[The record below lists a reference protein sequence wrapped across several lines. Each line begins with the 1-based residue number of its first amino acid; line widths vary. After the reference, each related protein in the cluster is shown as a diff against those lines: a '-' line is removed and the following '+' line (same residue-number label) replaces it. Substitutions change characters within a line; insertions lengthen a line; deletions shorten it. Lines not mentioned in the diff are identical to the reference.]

1 MPVKT
6 YPNNRTFYTRGIRYK
21 NNEELIDDVYTSK
34 LTWTDS
40 VSSTEMPGWRERI
53 KRHEG
58 ATTPRSGL
66 YYKVVGHTRGYAH
79 VDWVDES
86 SSAVRQE
93 YKDIVHGDF
102 ADEAQLSPAT
112 VYSDPT
118 LRAKVVNQ
126 ALSRFYNNA
135 WSAINRFDGGVF
147 LGEVRETLSLL
158 KKPAKS
164 LRRLLSAYHG
174 DAVRRT
180 RRFYRTGGRIDPIRV
195 KDANKVVADTWLE
208 YSFGMRPLLNDVKG
222 AAEALAQ
229 LALDPNEFEPVRA
242 FVEEFRDVSPSDAA
256 SFQKVATFNPYRVI
270 YDFSYKAKR
279 GYQCRYIGQVRVSVD
294 NPLLMKREL
303 FGFSPEQFVPTIWNL
318 IPYSFLVDYF
328 TNLGD
333 VISAWSFPVSR
344 IAWHNR
350 TVRSLKEFETFG
362 SMRVPTNGGLSFVK
376 IKGWSGSPIY
386 VKSFFCS
393 FERSAESLG
402 LPRVVLEIPGSSN
415 KWMNISAL
423 AFMRRA

>member
-1 MPVKT
+1 MPQ
-6 YPNNRTFYTRGIRYK
+6 
-21 NNEELIDDVYTSK
+21 
-34 LTWTDS
+34 
-40 VSSTEMPGWRERI
+40 WRERI

-58 ATTPRSGL
+58 ATTPRSGSF
-66 YYKVVGHTRGYAH
+66 YKVDGHTRGYAY
-79 VDWVDES
+79 VNWVDDS
-86 SSAVRQE
+86 SLSGKRE
-93 YKDIVHGDF
+93 YRDIVHGDF
-102 ADEAQLSPAT
+102 ADERQLSPAT
-112 VYSDPT
+112 VFVDT
-118 LRAKVVNQ
+118 NLRAKVVNQ

-135 WSAINRFDGGVF
+135 WNAINRFDGGTFV
-147 LGEVRETLSLL
+147 GELRETLSLL

-164 LRRLLSAYHG
+164 FRKLISAYHG
-174 DAVRRT
+174 DAIRRT
-180 RRFYRTGGRIDPIRV
+180 RRFYRTGKRIDPIRV

-208 YSFGMRPLLNDVKG
+208 YSFGVRPLLNDVKG

-242 FVEEFRDVSPSDAA
+242 YVEEFRDVSPSDAA
-256 SFQKVATFNPYRVI
+256 NFQKVATFNPYRVI

-279 GYQCRYIGQVRVSVD
+279 GYQCRYIGQVRVSVE

-303 FGFSPEQFVPTIWNL
+303 LGFSPEQFVPTIWNL

-350 TVRSLKEFETFG
+350 TVRSLKEFETIG
-362 SMRVPTNGGLSFVK
+362 SMRVPTNGGLANVK
-376 IKGWSGSPIY
+376 IQGWSGSPIY
-386 VKSFFCS
+386 VKSYACS
-393 FERSAESLG
+393 FERSAEELG

-415 KWMNISAL
+415 KWMNIGAL